1 MITKSY
7 RVGVEWVRN
16 GIHVTFYHCITP
28 APPPPPHSS
37 QTPPFF
43 TLTQTCKSV
52 KVENRTYL
60 SKQSRTFPNVPSP
73 NKLFI
78 SSENNKIKSYKL
90 SSCLHVAKK
99 LIAKT
104 ANQLR
109 YELFYL
115 NTNNAI
121 QHNKIIIIS
130 SQIMKTVSSDSS

>member
-1 MITKSY
+1 MSMI
-7 RVGVEWVRN
+7 
-16 GIHVTFYHCITP
+16 TFYHCITP
-28 APPPPPHSS
+28 PPPYSS

-78 SSENNKIKSYKL
+78 SSENNKIKSYKP
-90 SSCLHVAKK
+90 SSRLHVAKK

-130 SQIMKTVSSDSS
+130 SQIMKQSAQIEANKNCQELIYVQF

>member
-1 MITKSY
+1 MELKSKQYQYLLPFLSLCWIFSRTLISNLAASLYFSTFLIT
-7 RVGVEWVRN
+7 
-16 GIHVTFYHCITP
+16 
-28 APPPPPHSS
+28 
-37 QTPPFF
+37 F
-43 TLTQTCKSV
+43 TA
-52 KVENRTYL
+52 TYVLVFL

-78 SSENNKIKSYKL
+78 SSENNKIKSYKP
-90 SSCLHVAKK
+90 SSHLHVAKK

>member
-1 MITKSY
+1 MI
-7 RVGVEWVRN
+7 
-16 GIHVTFYHCITP
+16 TFYHCITP
-28 APPPPPHSS
+28 PPLLLTNPS
-37 QTPPFF
+37 FF
-43 TLTQTCKSV
+43 YFDTNMQIS

-78 SSENNKIKSYKL
+78 SSENNKIKSYKP
-90 SSCLHVAKK
+90 SSRLHVAKK

-130 SQIMKTVSSDSS
+130 SQIMKTVSSDRS